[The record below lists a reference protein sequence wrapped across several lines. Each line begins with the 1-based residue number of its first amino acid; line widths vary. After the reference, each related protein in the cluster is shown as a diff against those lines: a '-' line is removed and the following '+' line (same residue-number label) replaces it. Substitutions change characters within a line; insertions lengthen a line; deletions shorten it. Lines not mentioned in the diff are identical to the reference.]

1 MYKGNIGENL
11 RILALDVGNKRI
23 GTALSDEL
31 NILAQPLY
39 TIHRK
44 GLDRDIEEIIN
55 ILKEKNVGTIVVGL
69 PKNMDGTVGFQG
81 EKTQKFA
88 EFLKQKTD
96 IPVIMWDERL
106 TTVSARRIMIE
117 NDVKQKDKKNLVD
130 TVAAVVILENY
141 LNSKK

>member
-23 GTALSDEL
+23 GVALSDEL

-44 GLDRDIEEIIN
+44 GLERDIQEIVN
-55 ILKEKNVGTIVVGL
+55 IIKEKNVGTVIVGL

-88 EFLKQKTD
+88 EILMQNIE
-96 IPVIMWDERL
+96 IPLIMWDERL

-141 LNSKK
+141 LNSRK

>member
-23 GTALSDEL
+23 GVALSDEL

-44 GLDRDIEEIIN
+44 GLERDIQEIVN
-55 ILKEKNVGTIVVGL
+55 IIKEKNVGTVIVGL

-88 EFLKQKTD
+88 EILTQNIE
-96 IPVIMWDERL
+96 IPLIMWDERL
-106 TTVSARRIMIE
+106 TTISARRIMIE

-141 LNSKK
+141 LNSRK

>member
-23 GTALSDEL
+23 GVALSDEL

-44 GLDRDIEEIIN
+44 GLERDIQEIVN
-55 ILKEKNVGTIVVGL
+55 IIKEKNVGTVIVGL

-88 EFLKQKTD
+88 EILMQNIE
-96 IPVIMWDERL
+96 IPLIMWDERL
-106 TTVSARRIMIE
+106 TTISARRIMIE

-141 LNSKK
+141 LNSRK

>member
-23 GTALSDEL
+23 GAALSDEL

-44 GLDRDIEEIIN
+44 GLERDIQEIVN
-55 ILKEKNVGTIVVGL
+55 IIKEKNVGTVIVGL

-88 EFLKQKTD
+88 EILMQN
-96 IPVIMWDERL
+96 IEVPLIMWDERL

-141 LNSKK
+141 LNSKR

>member
-11 RILALDVGNKRI
+11 KILALDVGNKRI
-23 GTALSDEL
+23 GTALSDPL

-44 GLDRDIEEIIN
+44 GLERDIEEILN
-55 ILKEKNVGTIVVGL
+55 IIKENNVGTIVVGL

-88 EFLKQKTD
+88 EILSNHTD
-96 IPVIMWDERL
+96 IEIVMWDERL
-106 TTVSARRIMIE
+106 TTISARRIMIE

-141 LNSKK
+141 LNSKR

>member
-1 MYKGNIGENL
+1 MYKGNIGEKL

-44 GLDRDIEEIIN
+44 GLDRDIEEI
-55 ILKEKNVGTIVVGL
+55 LKIVTEKNVGTIVVGL

-88 EFLKQKTD
+88 EVLKQRIETP
-96 IPVIMWDERL
+96 IIMWDERL